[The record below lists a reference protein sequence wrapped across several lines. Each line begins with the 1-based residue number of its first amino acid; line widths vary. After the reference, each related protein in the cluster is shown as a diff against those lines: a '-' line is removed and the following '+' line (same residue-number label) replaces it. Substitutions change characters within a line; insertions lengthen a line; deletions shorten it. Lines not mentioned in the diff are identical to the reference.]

1 MWQPNREYVSTEYFS
16 TQRAEHSSLRSLS
29 TPVPAGPGIR
39 LFHTVELCRNALAG
53 YPSSAM
59 HIYSV
64 WLMLSQSVCVVEKV
78 PVLIFSSL
86 R

>member
-1 MWQPNREYVSTEYFS
+1 MGVWQPNREYISSSTLFS
-16 TQRAEHSSLRSLS
+16 TQRAGQSSLK
-29 TPVPAGPGIR
+29 PQVPAGPGIR

-64 WLMLSQSVCVVEKV
+64 WMMLGQSVALSKKC
-78 PVLIFSSL
+78 
-86 R
+86 RC